1 MDTTRRPARP
11 VTPTSHGGYRSS
23 IRRGLGAAGA
33 AVAVAFV
40 GTAALGAGEAH
51 AAGVAGGLTPVK
63 AATQPGQ
70 RPHPHRH
77 DAAHPANLPPAAT
90 AAYRYAFRDG
100 QLIRL

>member
-1 MDTTRRPARP
+1 MDTTPRPEAP
-11 VTPTSHGGYRSS
+11 VTPTPRGGYRSA

-40 GTAALGAGEAH
+40 GTAALGAGTAH

-63 AATQPGQ
+63 SATQPAPW
-70 RPHPHRH
+70 PHPHRH
-77 DAAHPANLPPAAT
+77 DAAHPANLPPATT
-90 AAYRYAFRDG
+90 AAYRYSVRDG